1 MFRPFTVRTN
11 YSRDLKS
18 SWPSASNFKSFSG
31 SLEQFFLTVGQ
42 NNFGNKIPFITLTAL
57 ATGMMAYPV
66 VWTPVS
72 DFMYVKNPFFEQD
85 PLKLMVT
92 GQFNK
97 VPIMI
102 GTVKDEGLLHTAT
115 LMQNPK
121 VRIIYGGLHYFEV
134 KL

>member
-1 MFRPFTVRTN
+1 
-11 YSRDLKS
+11 
-18 SWPSASNFKSFSG
+18 
-31 SLEQFFLTVGQ
+31 
-42 NNFGNKIPFITLTAL
+42 
-57 ATGMMAYPV
+57 MMAFPV
-66 VWTPVS
+66 VWAPVS

-97 VPIMI
+97 VPTMI

-121 VRIIYGGLHYFEV
+121 VHIIYCGSFLFNFYVNVLG
-134 KL
+134 KLFT